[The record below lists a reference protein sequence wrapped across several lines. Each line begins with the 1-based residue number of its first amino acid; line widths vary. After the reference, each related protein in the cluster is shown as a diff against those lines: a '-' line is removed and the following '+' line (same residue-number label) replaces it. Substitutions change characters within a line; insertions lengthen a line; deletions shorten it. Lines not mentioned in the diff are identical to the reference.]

1 MKKLIARLDDFFY
14 KVILKNLL
22 KTSKLGY
29 GTIITGAES
38 GVNFEHMYNNHPEGK
53 FIIGRFIDKVLLNLP
68 AVHATRGRKDDIKK
82 IIWNEVQNNRLL
94 GKKTR
99 VLDLA
104 SGSARYLRELADE
117 HRNGDI
123 ESVCIDKDKDCV
135 SLGEKLAANE
145 NLKNVRFLKGDIFQL
160 DHLRKL
166 SSRQEWIPNI
176 VVASGLFIYFNDN
189 DVEKMIK
196 EVYEFL
202 PENGL
207 IIFSSYENLNTRK
220 LMRKTMSTSS
230 GEKWT
235 LYYRKPE
242 HWISLLNRIGY
253 RYPFIFRDRWEM
265 NNIIVGRK

>member
-135 SLGEKLAANE
+135 SLGEKLS
-145 NLKNVRFLKGDIFQL
+145 K
-160 DHLRKL
+160 
-166 SSRQEWIPNI
+166 
-176 VVASGLFIYFNDN
+176 
-189 DVEKMIK
+189 
-196 EVYEFL
+196 
-202 PENGL
+202 
-207 IIFSSYENLNTRK
+207 
-220 LMRKTMSTSS
+220 
-230 GEKWT
+230 
-235 LYYRKPE
+235 
-242 HWISLLNRIGY
+242 
-253 RYPFIFRDRWEM
+253 
-265 NNIIVGRK
+265 

>member
-14 KVILKNLL
+14 KVILKNIL

-29 GTIITGAES
+29 GTIVTGAES
-38 GVNFEHMYNNHPEGK
+38 GVNFEHMYDNQPEGK
-53 FIIGRFIDKVLLNLP
+53 FLIGRFIDKVLLDLP
-68 AVHATRGRKDDIKK
+68 AVHATRGRKEDIKK
-82 IIWNEVQNNRLL
+82 ILWNEIQNNRFQ

-104 SGSARYLRELADE
+104 SGSARYLRELGEE
-117 HRNGDI
+117 HRNGYI
-123 ESVCIDKDKDCV
+123 ESICIDKDKECIL
-135 SLGEKLAANE
+135 LGQKLVAQE
-145 NLKNVRFLKGDIFQL
+145 NLKNIRFLKGDIFQL

-166 SSRQEWIPNI
+166 SFKRGWLPNV
-176 VVASGLFIYFNDN
+176 VVASGLFIYFNDI
-189 DVEKMIK
+189 DVEKMINEIYK
-196 EVYEFL
+196 FL

-207 IIFSSYENLNTRK
+207 IIFSSYEKLNTRK

-230 GEKWT
+230 GDQWT

-242 HWISLLNRIGY
+242 HWISLLNKVGY
-253 RYPFIFRDRWEM
+253 HYPFIFRDHWEM